1 MATALRPIGHEDR
14 LSLVEH
20 LDELRTRLLVCAAA
34 LIVSFSFCFWQNDA
48 ILDLLNRPL
57 EQTQNLDGAQRSN
70 DPLEQAARFNVRLG
84 TALAATAPALRDLQ
98 ASIDQLA
105 ALGRPDAGRSA
116 ATCAAA
122 RPAWTAPCARCRRRR
137 RPCPT
142 NRKRQPVTLGPAEPF
157 TTTISVALYS
167 AVLLVLPVLLYQLF
181 AFLLPAF
188 SPAERRVALPLMA
201 MVPLLFLGGVAF
213 AYLVVLPRAID
224 FLQNFN
230 DDSFDILL
238 QARDYYRFAIVFMG
252 GVGLLFLMP
261 VAILGI
267 TRTGIVTPRQLRANR
282 GYVIL
287 GISVLC
293 AVATPTPDPIT
304 MTLAMGPL
312 IVLFELSIVMAAWID
327 RRDRRR
333 QAPDDEEAAEPAG
346 DGDGDAPAVAA
357 RENDDDA
364 V

>member
-20 LDELRTRLLVCAAA
+20 LDELRSRLLICAAA

-48 ILDLLNRPL
+48 ILELLNRPL

-84 TALAATAPALRDLQ
+84 AALSATAPALRDLR

-105 ALGRPDAGRSA
+105 ASADLTPAQRSDLRRRSA
-116 ATCAAA
+116 SLDRAVRQIQAAA
-122 RPAWTAPCARCRRRR
+122 DAV
-137 RPCPT
+137 PT

-167 AVLLVLPVLLYQLF
+167 AALLVLQVLLYQLF

-188 SPAERRVALPLMA
+188 SPSERRVALPLMT

-213 AYLVVLPRAID
+213 AYLVVLPRAVD

-261 VAILGI
+261 IAILGI

-312 IVLFELSIVMAAWID
+312 IVLFELSILLAAWMD

-333 QAPDDEEAAEPAG
+333 QSDEQGEKDEPGGEPDAGEAPV
-346 DGDGDAPAVAA
+346 APA
-357 RENDDDA
+357 RENDGDA